1 MVIDSSALA
10 AILFGEPECRA
21 FIEAIEA
28 AGERLM
34 SVATWVE
41 VSIVMAAR
49 HGAEGDLAL
58 QRFIERSSIEI
69 VPVDLE
75 QGQLARDA
83 WRHFGKGRHPAGL
96 NFGDCFAYALS
107 RQRGQ
112 SLLFKGDDFS
122 QTDIRSAVIES
133 IEHPARG
140 RVASR
145 LGQPS

>member
-10 AILFGEPECRA
+10 AILFGEHECRS
-21 FIEAIEA
+21 FIEAIEG

-34 SVATWVE
+34 SVANWVE
-41 VSIVMAAR
+41 VSIVLTAR

-58 QRFIERSSIEI
+58 QRFIERAGIEI

-75 QGQLARDA
+75 QGRLARDA
-83 WRHFGKGRHPAGL
+83 WQQFGKGRHPAGL

-112 SLLFKGDDFS
+112 SLLYKGDDFNH
-122 QTDIRSAVIES
+122 TDIGCAV
-133 IEHPARG
+133 
-140 RVASR
+140 RV
-145 LGQPS
+145 